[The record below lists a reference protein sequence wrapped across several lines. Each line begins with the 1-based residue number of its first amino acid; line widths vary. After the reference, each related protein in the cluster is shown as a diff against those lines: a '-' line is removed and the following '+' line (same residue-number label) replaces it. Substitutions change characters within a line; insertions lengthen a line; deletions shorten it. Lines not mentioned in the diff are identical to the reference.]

1 MKRLLLILCTSI
13 LCLHSA
19 YSQQG
24 GFYIGG
30 SFGYGYN
37 GWSSRLT
44 SYHGQFE
51 EVTVGNS
58 VSMDSSYSVSLGV
71 VANNGIKIGMTYNH
85 SNNISLGNGVVA
97 LESISVDFATYHQIY
112 DHLYYC
118 PEFNMA
124 GVFGGVSSA
133 IEFPIL
139 GAQVQLS
146 LLQLEYRP
154 ANHFAITTKLL
165 YADAYFLRGG
175 DESILYEENILN
187 ASLCSSPMVSF
198 KYYF

>member
-1 MKRLLLILCTSI
+1 MKKLLMIFCSLI
-13 LCLHSA
+13 LCLHNA
-19 YSQQG
+19 YSQDG

-30 SFGYGYN
+30 SLGYGYN
-37 GWSSRLT
+37 GWSARITNDLGSW
-44 SYHGQFE
+44 E
-51 EVTVGNS
+51 NVVVDNS
-58 VSMDSSYSVSLGV
+58 VNMGSSYNLSLGV
-71 VANNGIKIGMTYNH
+71 VAKNGFKIGMTYYH
-85 SNNISLGNGVVA
+85 TNNIHLGNSVVA
-97 LESISVDFATYHQIY
+97 LEELSLDFATYYQIY
-112 DHLYYC
+112 DNLYYC

-175 DESILYEENILN
+175 NESILYEENILN